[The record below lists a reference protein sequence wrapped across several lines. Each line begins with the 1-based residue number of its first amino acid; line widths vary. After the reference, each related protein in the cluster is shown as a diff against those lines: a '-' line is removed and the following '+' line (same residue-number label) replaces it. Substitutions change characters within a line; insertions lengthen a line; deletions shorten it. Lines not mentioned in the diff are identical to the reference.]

1 MHDPVHPVRVFV
13 NEGFDVEGGE
23 WDVPHGIVGVEG
35 VRDVGVAL
43 KADPV
48 AVQVDGLESGVDLQG
63 LGQQPRPSVSHAVT
77 GNVQVLEA
85 LVAAQGIDDVINI
98 VLQLAVREVQLLDCR
113 VLVLEDKT
121 MFLQLLISN
130 SIINQFL

>member
-35 VRDVGVAL
+35 VRDVGVPL

-85 LVAAQGIDDVINI
+85 LVAAQGIDDVVNI
-98 VLQLAVREVQLLDCR
+98 VLQLAVREIQLLDCR